1 MTSTDTLL
9 RYTLRLGDT
18 ALVCG
23 QRLIELVTHGPELEE
38 ELANANIALDYIGQ
52 ARMYYS
58 YAGELEGQG
67 RDEDDFTFRRHSAEF
82 QNVLL
87 VEQAN
92 GHFGETIVRQ
102 VLFETFYLLQLEAL
116 ERCADDRLAEIAA
129 RACKEIRYHLR
140 HMSQWLVRLGDGT
153 EESHRRVQESLNRL
167 WLFTGELFDGDAV
180 DDAMFEAFSGPD
192 LAVLCE
198 TWRTSLASLLAEA
211 TLEMPADGGMAGAGR
226 SGVHGEDFSYL
237 VGEMQQLQRSYPGV
251 NW

>member
-38 ELANANIALDYIGQ
+38 ELAIANIALDYIGQ

-58 YAGELEGQG
+58 YAGDLEGQG
-67 RDEDDFTFRRHSAEF
+67 RDEDDFAFRRHSAEF

-92 GHFGETIVRQ
+92 GHFGDTIVRQ

-116 ERCADDRLAEIAA
+116 ERCADVRLTEIAA
-129 RACKEIRYHLR
+129 RANKEIRYHLR

-153 EESHRRVQESLNRL
+153 EESHRRVQDSLDRL
-167 WLFTGELFDGDAV
+167 WRFSGEMFNGDAV
-180 DDAMFEAFSGPD
+180 DDAMRETFSGPD
-192 LAVLCE
+192 LAILRE
-198 TWRTSLASLLAEA
+198 TWRKSLQSLFAEA
-211 TLEMPADGGMAGAGR
+211 TLEMPADGGMAGGGR
-226 SGVHGEDFSYL
+226 SGLHGEDFSYL
-237 VGEMQQLQRSYPGV
+237 VSEMQHLQRSYPGA